1 MKKRI
6 LSLVSVAA
14 LSALAFTT
22 QDAKA
27 CGMSVR
33 LEPIP
38 EKPTPV
44 QEIASGERALEGGA
58 QRDAAIFVLRTF
70 PAIRAAKVGADPL
83 QTRGLRVLAL
93 AMVRSNGTASSQG
106 GWTPAANLEWA
117 VQVMREINEARPND
131 PTVQADMGEALSK
144 IPRTQTEA
152 LGMLSKLAESDLMGS
167 PHGYV
172 ALANLRQAKG
182 DGAGVAQA
190 LKRCEEMAKNKG
202 VCKMPE
208 PRKEP
213 SVAPVRVAAND
224 APTKP
229 MPKTEG
235 ALAARF

>member
-1 MKKRI
+1 MKKRV
-6 LSLVSVAA
+6 LSLVA
-14 LSALAFTT
+14 ALAFSAVAFTA
-22 QDAKA
+22 QDASA

-70 PAIRAAKVGADPL
+70 PAIRSAKVGADPL

-93 AMVRSNGTASSQG
+93 AMVRSNGNASTQG
-106 GWTPAANLEWA
+106 GWTPGANLEWA
-117 VQVMREINEARPND
+117 AQVMREINEARPND
-131 PTVQADMGEALSK
+131 PTVQADMGEALAK

-152 LGMLSKLAESDLMGS
+152 LGLLGKLAESDLMGS
-167 PHGYV
+167 PHAYV
-172 ALANLRQAKG
+172 ALAI
-182 DGAGVAQA
+182 
-190 LKRCEEMAKNKG
+190 KRCEEMAKNKG

-213 SVAPVRVAAND
+213 AVAPVRVVVNQPSPNA
-224 APTKP
+224 KP
-229 MPKTEG
+229 RIDD
-235 ALAARF
+235 ALATRF